1 MTLKFLG
8 REFATVDA
16 LKGAYPAFATDDAV
30 RAIRHGC
37 ETPLEVERFCWK
49 RKNEGMA
56 RTLKAVRART
66 QVLNEKAARAR
77 KRGTRKP
84 RKAAA

>member
-1 MTLKFLG
+1 MKLKFLG
-8 REFATVDA
+8 QEFATVDA
-16 LKGAYPAFATDDAV
+16 LKAVYPAFASDDAA

-37 ETPLEVERFCWK
+37 ETPLEVERYCWR

-66 QVLNEKAARAR
+66 KVVNEKAAKAR
-77 KRGTRKP
+77 KRSNGKRRKV
-84 RKAAA
+84 AA